1 VAPGDEQRVLAVEA
15 DAAPRRRLAVDVLVR
30 IDEHAVRAADPLT
43 ELVELAAQFRVCV
56 VPRVARQATVT
67 VGPVGLVRV
76 VAERRRDD
84 GARPLEQR
92 LRMARALG
100 LRHRELHVGEEA
112 ARAALADVPLGL
124 LVRDRGSR
132 ADSVKPDRLGE
143 LHQFG
148 RRHADSVTLVQAVR
162 IHEDGGPDVL
172 VLEEV
177 PDPVAAPGEVLI
189 RLRASALNHLDVW
202 IRKGLPSV
210 PKPRILGADGAGV
223 VEALGEGVDRF
234 EPGDAVVI
242 NPGVEAPDGAIHVIG
257 EHGDGTN
264 AQLIAV
270 PATNVY
276 PIPGDLTFE
285 EAAAFPL
292 VFETAYRMLV
302 TRARLEAGEW
312 VLLWGIGSGVSTAGL
327 AIAKALGARTIVTSS
342 SDAKLVRA
350 LELGA
355 DATVNHATSDVKAA
369 VKEATAGHG
378 ADVVVD
384 HVGEAT
390 WRTSLDVAAREGRI
404 AVCGATS
411 GPNPP
416 AALHRVWWKQLTIL
430 GSTMGTKADFEGAY
444 ALIASGNARPVV
456 DEVVPLAEIQAA
468 HARLEAGEQLGKIV
482 LQIPA

>member
-1 VAPGDEQRVLAVEA
+1 MP
-15 DAAPRRRLAVDVLVR
+15 
-30 IDEHAVRAADPLT
+30 
-43 ELVELAAQFRVCV
+43 
-56 VPRVARQATVT
+56 
-67 VGPVGLVRV
+67 
-76 VAERRRDD
+76 
-84 GARPLEQR
+84 
-92 LRMARALG
+92 
-100 LRHRELHVGEEA
+100 
-112 ARAALADVPLGL
+112 
-124 LVRDRGSR
+124 
-132 ADSVKPDRLGE
+132 SVK
-143 LHQFG
+143 
-148 RRHADSVTLVQAVR
+148 AVR

-172 VLEEV
+172 VLEDV
-177 PDPVAAPGEVLI
+177 PDPVAGPGEVLI
-189 RLRASALNHLDVW
+189 RVHASALNHLDVW

-223 VEALGEGVDRF
+223 VEALGEGVDGLA
-234 EPGDAVVI
+234 PGDRVVI
-242 NPGVEAPDGAIHVIG
+242 NPGIEAADGAIHVIG

-264 AQLIAV
+264 AELIAV

-276 PIPGDLTFE
+276 PIPGDLSFE

-292 VFETAYRMLV
+292 VFETAYRMLI
-302 TRARLEAGEW
+302 TRSRLLEGEW

-342 SDAKLVRA
+342 SDAKLARA
-350 LELGA
+350 RELGA
-355 DATVNHATSDVKAA
+355 DVTVNHADGDVKAA

-378 ADVVVD
+378 VDVVVE

-390 WRTSLDVAAREGRI
+390 WRTSLDVAARDGRI

-444 ALIASGNARPVV
+444 DLIATGRARPVV
-456 DEVVPLAEIQAA
+456 DEVVPLSEIRAA

-482 LQIPA
+482 LTV